1 MWTFSIMMFVILL
14 ITGISVGVTPLFSR
28 QSTPFGVS
36 IPAEHQKNSFI
47 ESRKKRF
54 AIINIV
60 LGVGLSLPLFI
71 APFIENQEQSEMF
84 AGIYVT
90 AAILIQM
97 IASFTLQL
105 KYRKELLV
113 WKEKQPNQELVKPKI
128 AIDTKYHETLS
139 SVSVSTLLWGQL
151 LIIAMT
157 VGTTLLYYK
166 HIPEQIPLN
175 WDVNFEPNHFVEKS
189 YLTALGLPMLQVM
202 MMPVMIFA
210 YYSFIKSRQKL
221 SSKNPRLS
229 KIKSQLFRRAWGRCV
244 LLITLATQ
252 LLITFIHFYSIFTLP
267 FAPEWLMVMTFVY
280 LAIVM
285 GATFYVMLKYGQS
298 GERLKLADEDETEAF
313 YTDAEEDTNWKLGM
327 FYYNKEDPAV
337 FVERRFGIGSTFNM
351 ARWQSWLA
359 FGFIILFAIATL
371 VWSVFIS

>member
-47 ESRKKRF
+47 ETRKKRF

-90 AAILIQM
+90 AAILILM

-157 VGTTLLYYK
+157 VGTTLFYYK

-252 LLITFIHFYSIFTLP
+252 LLMMFIHFYSIFTLP

-285 GATFYVMLKYGQS
+285 GATF
-298 GERLKLADEDETEAF
+298 
-313 YTDAEEDTNWKLGM
+313 
-327 FYYNKEDPAV
+327 
-337 FVERRFGIGSTFNM
+337 
-351 ARWQSWLA
+351 
-359 FGFIILFAIATL
+359 
-371 VWSVFIS
+371 

>member
-90 AAILIQM
+90 AAILILM

-157 VGTTLLYYK
+157 VG
-166 HIPEQIPLN
+166 
-175 WDVNFEPNHFVEKS
+175 
-189 YLTALGLPMLQVM
+189 
-202 MMPVMIFA
+202 
-210 YYSFIKSRQKL
+210 
-221 SSKNPRLS
+221 
-229 KIKSQLFRRAWGRCV
+229 
-244 LLITLATQ
+244 
-252 LLITFIHFYSIFTLP
+252 
-267 FAPEWLMVMTFVY
+267 
-280 LAIVM
+280 
-285 GATFYVMLKYGQS
+285 
-298 GERLKLADEDETEAF
+298 
-313 YTDAEEDTNWKLGM
+313 
-327 FYYNKEDPAV
+327 
-337 FVERRFGIGSTFNM
+337 
-351 ARWQSWLA
+351 
-359 FGFIILFAIATL
+359 
-371 VWSVFIS
+371 